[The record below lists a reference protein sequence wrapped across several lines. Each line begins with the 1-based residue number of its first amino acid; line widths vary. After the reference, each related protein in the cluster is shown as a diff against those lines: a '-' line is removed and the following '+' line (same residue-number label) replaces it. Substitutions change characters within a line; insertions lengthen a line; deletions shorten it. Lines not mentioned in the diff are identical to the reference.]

1 MPTTGIQKLDKVL
14 MDGIPEGF
22 SILVMGTAGSGT
34 ELFAKQFAGAA
45 VKGENVIYF
54 TTTESSEEVKA
65 MMRSYGWRE
74 DIEVISIATEY
85 YEKVLSKELEAGR
98 LKKEGLSIS
107 DIAKLTTSEEREEVN
122 FLETLTY
129 ELSKRKG
136 KYRVAIDSLDFFLEH
151 YPSEDVIS
159 ALRAIETH
167 IHYTKG
173 VALFTLAKEVYDK
186 RIENAIAAIVDCLIE
201 LEVVKLGTGFENRLV
216 IRKVKNQPQK
226 MATLIYSITEKG
238 LTPELITRIG

>member
-1 MPTTGIQKLDKVL
+1 MPTTGIPKLDNVL
-14 MDGIPEGF
+14 MEGIPEGF
-22 SILVMGTAGSGT
+22 SILVVGTPGSGT

-45 VKGENVIYF
+45 TKGENVIYF
-54 TTTESSEEVKA
+54 TTTESTEEIKA
-65 MMRSYGWRE
+65 TMKSYGWRD
-74 DIEVISIATEY
+74 DIEVVSIATEY
-85 YEKVLSKELEAGR
+85 YEKVLSKELEASR

-107 DIAKLTTSEEREEVN
+107 DIAKLTVGEAREEVN

-136 KYRVAIDSLDFFLEH
+136 KYRVAVDSLDFFLEH

-159 ALRAIETH
+159 ALRTIETH

-173 VALFTLAKEVYDK
+173 VAMFTLAKDVYDK
-186 RIENAIAAIVDCLIE
+186 RIENAIAAIIDCLIE
-201 LEVVKLGTGFENRLV
+201 LEVVKVGIGFENRLV
-216 IRKVKNQPQK
+216 IKKVKNQPQK

-238 LTPELITRIG
+238 ITPEVITRIG